1 MSEETVTEFIDRMV
15 DEVNDEIA
23 AENPVS
29 IQAHQKRDDAT
40 L

>member
-1 MSEETVTEFIDRMV
+1 VSEESVTEFIDRMV

-23 AENPVS
+23 EENPVS
-29 IQAHQKRDDAT
+29 IQAHKRRDAT